1 MSRIKI
7 TIPSAT
13 YFRVFLSVRI
23 TDLNYGNHVGNDAIV
38 SLLHEARIQWL
49 QQGGYDELQFAG
61 HSLIMAGL
69 SVEFLKES
77 FYGDILQIDI
87 SCGEISAA
95 GFELYYHL
103 QCDREGKLTSIAK
116 AKTDMVSFDYPLRKV
131 MPLSNEAK
139 AFLQGSA
146 IP

>member
-7 TIPSAT
+7 TLPSSSSERVSIP
-13 YFRVFLSVRI
+13 VRI

-38 SLLHEARIQWL
+38 SILHEARVQWL
-49 QQGGYDELQFAG
+49 NKAGFDELRFAG
-61 HSLIMAGL
+61 QSLIMAGL
-69 SVEFLKES
+69 SVEFIQES
-77 FYGDILQIDI
+77 FYGDILEVDI

-103 QCDREGKLTSIAK
+103 QSERNNRMTSIAR
-116 AKTDMVSFDYPLRKV
+116 AKTDMVCYNYELRKV
-131 MPLSNEAK
+131 TPLSTEAK
-139 AFLQGSA
+139 DFLRGST